1 MRADL
6 DLKVKQGWWETPKAI
21 ALIVAATAAIF
32 STVAGLA
39 GYKFG
44 QTSGLPTQIIFQPG
58 AIQVAPSPAPS
69 GK

>member
-44 QTSGLPTQIIFQPG
+44 QTSTAPTIIFQPG
-58 AIQVAPSPAPS
+58 AIQVAPSPAQPA
-69 GK
+69 K